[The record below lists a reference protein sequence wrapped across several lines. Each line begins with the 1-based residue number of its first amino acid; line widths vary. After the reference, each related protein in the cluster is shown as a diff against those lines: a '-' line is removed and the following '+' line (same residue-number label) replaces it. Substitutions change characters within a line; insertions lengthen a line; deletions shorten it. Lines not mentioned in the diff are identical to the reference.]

1 MTHLIDNQS
10 DELNDLLISLR
21 KKKIYYKI
29 KIRAGVIIEL
39 DTMNK
44 KLLDY
49 AEKNNSGL
57 IPK

>member
-10 DELNDLLISLR
+10 DELNDLLINLR

-44 KLLDY
+44 ELL
-49 AEKNNSGL
+49 AFAKKNNKDL
-57 IPK
+57 K